1 MKHHILSSLAIGLL
15 AGAAFSVAPAAAHTA
30 LCSCY
35 DNKDGTI
42 LCEGGFS
49 DGASAAGVRM
59 LVSGKDGKVLA
70 EGAMNKNSEFT
81 FNKPGEDFFV
91 RFDAG
96 EGHQINIKG
105 SDIH

>member
-1 MKHHILSSLAIGLL
+1 MTKHLFSTFAFGVVAGALL
-15 AGAAFSVAPAAAHTA
+15 AAAPASAHTA

-49 DGASAAGVRM
+49 DGASASGVRVV
-59 LVSGKDGKVLA
+59 VSGKDGKVLV

-81 FNKPGEDFFV
+81 FNKPSDDFSV
-91 RFDAG
+91 LFDAG

-105 SDIH
+105 ADIH